1 MINNISEHR
10 NWKWFLR
17 LVKDVNSS
25 LYERLTTGV
34 YTISID
40 EKTVLQSMFNVDSG
54 LYDIL
59 DSLTVVK

>member
-17 LVKDVNSS
+17 LVKDVNNS
-25 LYERLTTGV
+25 LYERLTTGI
-34 YTISID
+34 YTISVD

-54 LYDIL
+54 LYEIL